1 MATSIGSRKEP
12 FLEPLTQQ
20 FVDDHAALA
29 GPSLETFSPANTRAR
44 LTSVQAIAV
53 GKPAAHVE
61 DVTVAGKSGGALP
74 LRIIRPRNGSEALP
88 VVMYFH
94 GGGWIMGDTDT
105 HDRLAREIAVA
116 ANAALFFVDY
126 DRSPEAQYP
135 TAIEQ
140 AYAATLYVAEHSAE
154 FGVDSTR
161 LAVVGDGA
169 GGNIATTVC
178 LMAKE
183 RKSPEIVFQVLLY
196 PITDSNFD
204 TPSYAAFADG
214 PWLTRETMQRFWDAY
229 LPDKAARHAITAS
242 PLAATIDQL
251 SGLPD
256 GLVIV
261 AENDVLRDE
270 GEAYA
275 RKLGEA
281 GVRVTSVRYNGAIHD
296 FMMLNAIADAPT
308 ARSAI
313 SQVAAALRDA
323 LA

>member
-1 MATSIGSRKEP
+1 M
-12 FLEPLTQQ
+12 F
-20 FVDDHAALA
+20 
-29 GPSLETFSPANTRAR
+29 
-44 LTSVQAIAV
+44 
-53 GKPAAHVE
+53 
-61 DVTVAGKSGGALP
+61 
-74 LRIIRPRNGSEALP
+74 
-88 VVMYFH
+88 FH
-94 GGGWIMGDTDT
+94 GGGWMTGDADT

-116 ANAALFFVDY
+116 AKAALFLVDY

-140 AYAATLYVAEHSAE
+140 AYAATLYVAEHGKE

-169 GGNIATTVC
+169 GGNIATAVC

-183 RKSPEIVFQVLLY
+183 RKSPGIAFQVLLY
-196 PITDSNFD
+196 PVTDSNFD
-204 TPSYAAFADG
+204 TPSYEAFADG
-214 PWLTRETMQRFWDAY
+214 PWLTRDAMRRYWDAY
-229 LPDKAARHAITAS
+229 LPDKAARRAITAS
-242 PLAATIDQL
+242 PLAATVDQL
-251 SGLPD
+251 AGLPD

-275 RKLGEA
+275 RRLAEA
-281 GVRVTSVRYNGAIHD
+281 GARITSVRYNGAIHD

-313 SQVAAALRDA
+313 GQVAAALRDA